1 MIQYVD
7 SVRIAF
13 DTVGTVD
20 VSTVR
25 LPRLPDGQD
34 VYETCLFYKGFSS
47 SSSEVISRYDSRSEA
62 KNGHQMI
69 VATLQFVLDK

>member
-1 MIQYVD
+1 MDKYVD
-7 SVRIAF
+7 SALVAI

-25 LPRLPDGQD
+25 LPRLPDGED
-34 VYETCLFYKGFSS
+34 EYETCLFYRGFNS
-47 SSSEVISRYDSRSEA
+47 SSSEVINRYYSRSEA